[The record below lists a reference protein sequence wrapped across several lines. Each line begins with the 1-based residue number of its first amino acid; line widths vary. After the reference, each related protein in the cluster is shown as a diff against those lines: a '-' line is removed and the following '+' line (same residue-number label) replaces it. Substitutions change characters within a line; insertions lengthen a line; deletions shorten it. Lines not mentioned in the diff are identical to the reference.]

1 MGIARLDPFD
11 TPFLNRVT
19 DPSGITPHGSL
30 SVKEERQMSLRHFGD
45 NFILVIPV
53 DYREHTSEHPFC
65 WNQTC
70 PCHEDSKA
78 ISTINQAVQDGLMTP
93 EEATDFVLGK
103 LI

>member
-1 MGIARLDPFD
+1 
-11 TPFLNRVT
+11 
-19 DPSGITPHGSL
+19 
-30 SVKEERQMSLRHFGD
+30 MSLRHFGD